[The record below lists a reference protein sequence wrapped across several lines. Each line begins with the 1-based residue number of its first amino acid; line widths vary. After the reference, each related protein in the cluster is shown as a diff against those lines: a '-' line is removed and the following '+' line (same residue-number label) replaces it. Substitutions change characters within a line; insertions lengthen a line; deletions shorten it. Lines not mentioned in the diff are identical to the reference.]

1 MILASSANGAAGTGL
16 ASESGS
22 KHQHEEIFLP
32 LKVEP
37 DGTVDGLLIEDN
49 EAEKGPLVIEEILN
63 ESGEVT
69 EVVVERIGDLSPDRL
84 PRRQATNRK
93 LGGLPPVSTTSN
105 TGAEQGSQTFANPK
119 QDTNR
124 KRQKNLLPLIL
135 VLISTAFVVG
145 FLLSVMLT
153 SWIVLFH

>member
-1 MILASSANGAAGTGL
+1 MIVASSANGDSGTGD
-16 ASESGS
+16 ASKSGS

-93 LGGLPPVSTTSN
+93 LGGLPPVGPTSN
-105 TGAEQGSQTFANPK
+105 KGSEQGSPNSANPE

-124 KRQKNLLPLIL
+124 KKQKSLLPLIL

-145 FLLSVMLT
+145 FLLSV
-153 SWIVLFH
+153 VLRCSSALFY